1 MRGRDLID
9 YIKTFKKA
17 DGMKRAYNYL
27 KKNIDSDMP
36 LTEMLEVFR
45 RMSRI
50 SVDSDEDTVMMESSM
65 KALSLRKK
73 TTRTI
78 SLIRQIY
85 DSKGEYYRL
94 HLDITFDATG
104 KRIRVTDPIWSDVIE
119 GDFFDA
125 VEKSESYIQALG
137 EKILKAKVALVK
149 T

>member
-1 MRGRDLID
+1 
-9 YIKTFKKA
+9 
-17 DGMKRAYNYL
+17 MKRAYNYL

-36 LTEMLEVFR
+36 LTEMFEVFR

>member
-1 MRGRDLID
+1 MID

-50 SVDSDEDTVMMESSM
+50 SVDSDEDTVMMESAM

-78 SLIRQIY
+78 SLIRQFY
-85 DSKGEYYRL
+85 GSKGEYYRL